1 MSNTGEN
8 NVGNVQQISF
18 TDCNKTSA
26 SEKYYIILF
35 KQVKILIKDKTECL
49 LSLCINVNNEW
60 HCEQEHFNSLTNLT
74 CAGRHVMADSHKFE
88 VVVCSV
94 LHNSVQ

>member
-1 MSNTGEN
+1 MSNAGES
-8 NVGNVQQISF
+8 NVGNVQAKFF

-26 SEKYYIILF
+26 SEKYCIILF

-49 LSLCINVNNEW
+49 ISLYISVNNEW
-60 HCEQEHFNSLTNLT
+60 HCEQVHFNSLTNLT
-74 CAGRHVMADSHKFE
+74 CAGRCVMADSHKIE